1 MQLLIWVMCGAL
13 VLFLFVAA
21 FIVDNCDYKINR
33 LAKKRER
40 SRQTDI
46 DILEYKLIQLH
57 IRCGTLEDNMKK
69 LREEVKGNE

>member
-13 VLFLFVAA
+13 VLFIFVAA
-21 FIVDNCDYKINR
+21 FVVDYKIVQ
-33 LAKKRER
+33 LMKKRER

-46 DILEYKLIQLH
+46 NILEYKLIRLH
-57 IRCGTLEDNMKK
+57 IWCSTLEDNMKK

>member
-13 VLFLFVAA
+13 VLFIFVAA
-21 FIVDNCDYKINR
+21 FVADYKIDQ

-40 SRQTDI
+40 SIQTDI
-46 DILEYKLIQLH
+46 NILEYKLIQLH
-57 IRCGTLEDNMKK
+57 IRCSRLEDDMKK

>member
-13 VLFLFVAA
+13 VLFIFV
-21 FIVDNCDYKINR
+21 KINR

-40 SRQTDI
+40 SIQTDI
-46 DILEYKLIQLH
+46 DILKYKLIRLH
-57 IRCGTLEDNMKK
+57 IRCSTLEDDMKK

>member
-1 MQLLIWVMCGAL
+1 LQLLIWVMCGAF

-21 FIVDNCDYKINR
+21 FVVDYKIDQ

-40 SRQTDI
+40 SIQTDI
-46 DILEYKLIQLH
+46 DILEYKLIRLH
-57 IRCGTLEDNMKK
+57 IRCSRLEDDMKK

>member
-1 MQLLIWVMCGAL
+1 MQLLIWVMCGAF

-40 SRQTDI
+40 SLKLDI
-46 DILEYKLIQLH
+46 DILEYKLIQFN
-57 IRCGTLEDNMKK
+57 IRCSRIEDDMKK
-69 LREEVKGNE
+69 LREELQ

>member
-13 VLFLFVAA
+13 VLFLFVATFVA
-21 FIVDNCDYKINR
+21 DYKIDQ

-40 SRQTDI
+40 SIQTDI
-46 DILEYKLIQLH
+46 NILEYKLIQLH
-57 IRCGTLEDNMKK
+57 IRCSRLEDDMKK